1 MAEERLPAGL
11 TKRGEAYVVQHLV
24 DGRWKRT
31 RVGTDLSAALALH
44 ARLRVAGQGG
54 EPRPRR
60 ANQQPAAPP
69 PPKRCEPLRLDDLVA
84 RWLDDQRMRCKP
96 NTVRCSV
103 DRANRLAQVV
113 GSSKRVAELVTADV
127 AHFVEAR
134 RRSGAGD
141 VAINAYLRI
150 LRAMLN
156 WAESERLVEEVPL
169 KVRLL
174 RVADKKKITV
184 FTAAEIEELLDN
196 AEPRTRMLI
205 MLAAATGA
213 RRDELLH
220 LQWRD
225 IDLVDSRIEIRPK
238 SYTER
243 RRDRV
248 EVQRLW
254 SPKTHEARECF
265 VTDDVVREL
274 RRFRLATRFSADED
288 WVFQSTKRRRQRWAN
303 PTKSLHAA
311 FNDADLYRPGELL
324 HKIRHSVGTALV
336 RSTDLETA
344 RAALGHRNM
353 ATTAKYL
360 HTDTERRRRAGA
372 AIGLV
377 RTRS

>member
-1 MAEERLPAGL
+1 M
-11 TKRGEAYVVQHLV
+11 V
-24 DGRWKRT
+24 DGRWQRT
-31 RVGTDLSAALALH
+31 RAGTELTAALEIH
-44 ARLRVAGQGG
+44 ARLRADLG
-54 EPRPRR
+54 EQLRARGPAPRASTAPRV
-60 ANQQPAAPP
+60 
-69 PPKRCEPLRLDDLVA
+69 PKPGPLRLGDLVQ
-84 RWLDDQRMRCKP
+84 RWLDDQRMRCKA

-113 GSSKRVAELVTADV
+113 GASKRVKDLATADV
-127 AHFVEAR
+127 ARFVEAR

-156 WAESERLVEEVPL
+156 WAETERLVEEVPL

-196 AEPRTRMLI
+196 AEPRARMLI
-205 MLAAATGA
+205 MLAASTGA

-225 IDLVDSRIEIRPK
+225 VELADGRIEIRPK

-243 RRDRV
+243 RRDRTEV
-248 EVQRLW
+248 ERHW

-274 RRFRLATRFSADED
+274 RRFRLAARFSTEED

-303 PTKSLHAA
+303 PTKELHAA
-311 FNDADLYRPGELL
+311 FKDADLYRPGELL
-324 HKIRHSVGTALV
+324 HKIRHSVATALV

-344 RAALGHRNM
+344 RAALGHRNL
-353 ATTAKYL
+353 ATTSKYL
-360 HTDTERRRRAGA
+360 HSDTERRRRAGA

-377 RTRS
+377 GRTGK